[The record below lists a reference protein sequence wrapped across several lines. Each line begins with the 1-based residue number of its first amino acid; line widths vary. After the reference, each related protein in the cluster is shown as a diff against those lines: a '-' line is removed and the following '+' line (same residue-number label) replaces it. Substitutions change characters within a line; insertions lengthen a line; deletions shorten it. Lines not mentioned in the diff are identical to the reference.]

1 MSVGKRSAY
10 FPYYMITVS
19 LTTYFDILYILTH
32 FMHFFRLNSVHWCSY
47 EREVIQMFEQKITK
61 LQQVS
66 DEKLEILSVEESDWG
81 FEHVRSLRKVHN
93 GKMFLEIT

>member
-1 MSVGKRSAY
+1 M
-10 FPYYMITVS
+10 
-19 LTTYFDILYILTH
+19 
-32 FMHFFRLNSVHWCSY
+32 
-47 EREVIQMFEQKITK
+47 QMFEQQQITK

-81 FEHVRSLRKVHN
+81 FEHVRSLRKTHN

>member
-1 MSVGKRSAY
+1 M
-10 FPYYMITVS
+10 
-19 LTTYFDILYILTH
+19 
-32 FMHFFRLNSVHWCSY
+32 
-47 EREVIQMFEQKITK
+47 IQMFEQKITK